1 VLSVMP
7 LHEYQSEHV
16 AMVKWEPNT
25 QFNQHQHWGGEEI
38 LVIEGVF
45 YDEYGMYPK
54 GTWIRSPHMSAHKP
68 FTKNEGA
75 LILVKTGHMI

>member
-1 VLSVMP
+1 MT

-25 QFNQHQHWGGEEI
+25 QFTQHKHWGGEEI

-45 YDEYGMYPK
+45 YDEHGMYPK
-54 GTWIRSPHMSAHKP
+54 GTWIRSPHMSSHKP

-75 LILVKTGHMI
+75 LIFVKTGHMV